1 MVLTGSDKIVE
12 EIPRSSCPAPVRV
25 VNETP
30 QSPLLFGREPARL
43 KKSCNTLDVR
53 GVYISEGDAYDS
65 SSARKKWHVP
75 AGA

>member
-1 MVLTGSDKIVE
+1 MVLTGSDKIGE

-43 KKSCNTLDVR
+43 KKLQYFGRSR
-53 GVYISEGDAYDS
+53 GLY
-65 SSARKKWHVP
+65 K
-75 AGA
+75 